1 MAGAASAHQAATA
14 SHQETSQ
21 QRAGRRRR
29 TSADPQ
35 RAQQVET
42 AATTAAPAAL
52 DSLSRLQQ
60 LADAS
65 PRVAQLRRLQ
75 ALADG
80 RFAPV
85 AQLAGGPEE
94 EELIQGKFAIA
105 ALQPQLQQVLRA
117 NNTGL
122 PDQLKSGIESLSGLS
137 MDHVRVHYN
146 SSQPAQLNALAYAQ
160 GSEIHVAPG
169 QERHLPHEAW
179 HVVQQAQG
187 RVRPT
192 LKMKDGVQVNDDVGL
207 EREADVMGSKAL
219 EGGHRVVEAHRSVS
233 MPIETAQPIDGDATN
248 SLELSV
254 ANNDSAPLATGRGSA
269 QRGGNEMQRI
279 ADQRPEAAL
288 QRQEIHTAFGP
299 VATPAQMPPT
309 ATGMPDP
316 LKADTE
322 SLSPQGR
329 VRATTQMEENASAFS
344 GPADRL
350 PIQRVRFL
358 SVKRIAQQG
367 SLYEGI
373 GGAGPPALAHNGGL
387 TWWGPHA
394 TALTYA
400 AGGGS
405 MWRSTAANALN
416 LVDMSAP
423 EKLGKTMRE
432 TIRRSNN
439 NLSPALQRVLR
450 NHDFAYAVPHAV
462 AQTAQMCLDYANA
475 QFTNHNGHWR
485 ANDYVTQAVVDNAL
499 QSVNAAN
506 EIPLWVGSVIQTF
519 ADHGSP
525 NALMLDD
532 ANFLASPDN
541 YVVLRKDATNLDAG
555 FADAL
560 LADLNEPNMAG
571 EFHGLHVPAGMKFG
585 GFTDTKHEILIRN
598 SPANLTQP
606 VAPQGGDPDL
616 QVSDKTLG
624 VDDSLLARAWRW
636 FGLNN

>member
-1 MAGAASAHQAATA
+1 MKTLQTHGQAEQGRSAGPSGNQGQRVQGPSAAAAA
-14 SHQETSQ
+14 I
-21 QRAGRRRR
+21 AG
-29 TSADPQ
+29 
-35 RAQQVET
+35 
-42 AATTAAPAAL
+42 
-52 DSLSRLQQ
+52 
-60 LADAS
+60 S
-65 PRVAQLRRLQ
+65 PR
-75 ALADG
+75 
-80 RFAPV
+80 
-85 AQLAGGPEE
+85 
-94 EELIQGKFAIA
+94 
-105 ALQPQLQQVLRA
+105 
-117 NNTGL
+117 
-122 PDQLKSGIESLSGLS
+122 
-137 MDHVRVHYN
+137 M
-146 SSQPAQLNALAYAQ
+146 
-160 GSEIHVAPG
+160 
-169 QERHLPHEAW
+169 
-179 HVVQQAQG
+179 
-187 RVRPT
+187 
-192 LKMKDGVQVNDDVGL
+192 
-207 EREADVMGSKAL
+207 
-219 EGGHRVVEAHRSVS
+219 
-233 MPIETAQPIDGDATN
+233 TA
-248 SLELSV
+248 
-254 ANNDSAPLATGRGSA
+254 
-269 QRGGNEMQRI
+269 
-279 ADQRPEAAL
+279 

-329 VRATTQMEENASAFS
+329 GRATTQMEENASAFS
-344 GPADRL
+344 GPADRP

-358 SVKRIAQQG
+358 SVKRVAQQG

-387 TWWGPHA
+387 TWWGPRA

-432 TIRRSNN
+432 TIRRTNN
-439 NLSPALQRVLR
+439 NLSPALQGVLQ

-475 QFTNHNGHWR
+475 QFANQNGQWT
-485 ANDYVTQAVVDNAL
+485 ANPYVLQVDVDNAL
-499 QSVNAAN
+499 QLAQTAN
-506 EIPLWVGSVIQTF
+506 EIPLWVGSVIQNF

-525 NALMLDD
+525 NALQLDD

-560 LADLNEPNMAG
+560 LADLNQPNMAG